1 METRSI
7 QLPNAEKKLHL
18 DVMKIN
24 GYTKRKVKEEQK
36 EEKYKGNVLKKR
48 LERSEG
54 WTRRR
59 NARLTYGESKQQ
71 FHNVCKQET

>member
-1 METRSI
+1 M
-7 QLPNAEKKLHL
+7 LKKLHL

-24 GYTKRKVKEEQK
+24 GYTKREVKEERN

-54 WTRRR
+54 WTRRGD
-59 NARLTYGESKQQ
+59 ARLTNGE
-71 FHNVCKQET
+71 